1 MTGLSSDN
9 LDETVPLT
17 DLGVDSLVAVVVRDW
32 AQQETGVNVPVLK
45 ILGGDTTL
53 DIVKYIVQTLVASG
67 KLEAEAGGDVDGSS
81 DTSSGVLVGE
91 GP

>member
-1 MTGLSSDN
+1 MTGLSSDS
-9 LDETVPLT
+9 LDENIPLT

-53 DIVKYIVQTLVASG
+53 DIVNHIVQSLVAGG
-67 KLEAEAGGDVDGSS
+67 KIEMEVEGSSDRLS
-81 DTSSGVLVGE
+81 DTSSGVLVDRVS
-91 GP
+91 